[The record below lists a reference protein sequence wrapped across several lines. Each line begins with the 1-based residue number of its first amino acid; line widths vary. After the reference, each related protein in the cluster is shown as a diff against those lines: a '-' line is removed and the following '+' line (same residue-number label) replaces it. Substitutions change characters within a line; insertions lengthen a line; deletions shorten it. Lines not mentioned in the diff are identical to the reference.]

1 MGHTYSSLHYHFIWS
16 TKDRE
21 SIIKPIFQKRLYEYI
36 GAIITKE
43 KCNLIS
49 VGGISDHIHLLVR
62 MSTQYP
68 VSDLIRRVKA
78 NSSKFINQ
86 IFNPQIKF
94 SWQSGY
100 GAFAVSMSKLVAVQ
114 NYIENQEAHHKVNSF
129 EDEFRSFLDKH
140 AIKYDKNFLFQ

>member
-1 MGHTYSSLHYHFIWS
+1 MDPETSSGWQITINKGIRKNLISLF
-16 TKDRE
+16 D
-21 SIIKPIFQKRLYEYI
+21 YEYI

-49 VGGISDHIHLLVR
+49 IGGISDHIHLLVR
-62 MSTQYP
+62 MPTQYP

-86 IFNPQIKF
+86 IVRPQIKF

-129 EDEFRSFLDKH
+129 EGEFRSFLDKH
-140 AIKYDKNFLFQ
+140 AIKYDRDFLFQ